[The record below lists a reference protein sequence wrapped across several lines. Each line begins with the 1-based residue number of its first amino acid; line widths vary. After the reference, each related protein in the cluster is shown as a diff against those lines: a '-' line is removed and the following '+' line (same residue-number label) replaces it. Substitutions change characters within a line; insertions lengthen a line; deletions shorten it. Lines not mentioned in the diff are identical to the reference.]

1 MNQPDPKNR
10 RMMIEKAAASFMLL
24 CFGLGSLA
32 YLIAIDRADWFEV
45 RPASGAALAMAN
57 ASDKYADRRDAAKAK
72 DDDRVFRLTRDKV
85 SGDTV
90 SGDKAAGDRIVGDK
104 IASNGAHGVD

>member
-1 MNQPDPKNR
+1 MNQTDPKNR

-32 YLIAIDRADWFEV
+32 YLIAIDRAEWFAV

-57 ASDKYADRRDAAKAK
+57 ASDKYADKRDAGKAK
-72 DDDRVFRLTRDKV
+72 DGDRSFRLTRGDV
-85 SGDTV
+85 SGDRIA
-90 SGDKAAGDRIVGDK
+90 GDKVAGNRTL
-104 IASNGAHGVD
+104 GVD

>member
-1 MNQPDPKNR
+1 MNQTDPKNR

-32 YLIAIDRADWFEV
+32 YLIAIDRADWFAV

-57 ASDKYADRRDAAKAK
+57 ASDKYADRQDAAQAR
-72 DDDRVFRLTRDKV
+72 DGDRSFRLTRGEV
-85 SGDTV
+85 SGDRIA
-90 SGDKAAGDRIVGDK
+90 GDKVVGNR
-104 IASNGAHGVD
+104 APGVD